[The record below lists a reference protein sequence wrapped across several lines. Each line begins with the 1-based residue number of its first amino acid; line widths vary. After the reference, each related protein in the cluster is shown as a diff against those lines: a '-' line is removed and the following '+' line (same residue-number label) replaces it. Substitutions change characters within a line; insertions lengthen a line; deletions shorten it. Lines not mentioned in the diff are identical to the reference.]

1 MRRRQPLTRASRAPL
16 GDPHPVQLDQLDPI
30 PDMPIPQPS
39 AGEGAD
45 DFHSRCMSAIWE
57 EYKDKD
63 NGAAQ
68 ANAICYSVYREHVK
82 KATMSSGPK
91 RLYGVIEKVEEVG
104 DGTVKVH
111 GIASTEAEDD
121 QGEIVRADAMRDAIP
136 DYMKF
141 GAVREMHGLS
151 AAGRALECN
160 CGNDNVTRIVAHVVD
175 PTAVLKVKN
184 RVYNGFSIGGQV
196 TQRESGNYKTITAL
210 KLHEISLV
218 DRPANPQATIDLWKS
233 GDTVMPDGLSTI
245 GDAFAQ
251 AMAKTQQFWRCN
263 NPKHM
268 HFRKE
273 DAANCMAKSAAAAAA
288 LVESRKRIDDGDPRF
303 GDTTK
308 HGMPSGPAIKPD
320 EPPGVDNSEANFD
333 GDADD
338 DDEEE
343 SAETAGGEFRPESD
357 ANRADDFGK
366 KKAAGKPKGDY
377 GKVRYADPGYQDDK
391 KPRYPID
398 NEGHVRA
405 AWSYINMPKNARLY
419 SSEQLG
425 RVKSAIRAAAKK
437 YGIEISEKAIFDLGD
452 PDALIKA
459 LASASIGELLDE
471 LPYDAGMV
479 IEKAGRRQSGADAFL
494 KNVVHDAIGKLTDD
508 QFCMKASGN
517 ATQDTAGN
525 AEHAAPNQG
534 TDSGTPHY
542 TGGNSAQDTSK
553 RGMRHS
559 AATMKYL
566 KKAHDNICEA
576 GAYCPGRDMQK
587 VSTAEESAMSA
598 NPTTTSDEGS
608 DATTKAL
615 AKALKKRNKKLE
627 KAVATMSQQMQSMQV
642 RMEYMAK
649 EAGTPPPPPPPVP
662 EKEPKLKKQM
672 SAIVETLAAMGQKV
686 EQIAATPIPGGASH
700 LPPGIVDVTKA
711 QDGRMGAPPQQ
722 QMAAAEELAKKWQ
735 EMSPDERFA
744 ASYALSRMRPYAQ
757 QR

>member
-1 MRRRQPLTRASRAPL
+1 
-16 GDPHPVQLDQLDPI
+16 
-30 PDMPIPQPS
+30 
-39 AGEGAD
+39 
-45 DFHSRCMSAIWE
+45 MSAIWE

-68 ANAICYSVYREHVK
+68 ANAICYSTYRDHEK
-82 KATMSSGPK
+82 KAAMNGGPK

-121 QGEIVRADAMRDAIP
+121 QGEIVRADAMRSAIP

-196 TQRESGNYKTITAL
+196 TQRESGNFKTITAL

-233 GDTVMPDGLSTI
+233 GDTVMPDGLNTL

-263 NPKHM
+263 KPSHM

-273 DAANCMAKSAAAAAA
+273 EAASCMAKSAALLAG
-288 LVESRKRIDDGDPRF
+288 RKRMDDGDARF
-303 GDTTK
+303 DDTSK
-308 HGMPSGPAIKPD
+308 HGLPSGPAIEPD
-320 EPPGVDNSEANFD
+320 EPPGAPNSEANFD
-333 GDADD
+333 GDSDD
-338 DDEEE
+338 DDDAE
-343 SAETAGGEFRPESD
+343 SAESAGGEFKPESD
-357 ANRADDFGK
+357 ANRAEDFGK
-366 KKAAGKPKGDY
+366 KANKPKGDY
-377 GKVRYADPGYQDDK
+377 GKVKYADPGYQDDK

-425 RVKSAIRAAAKK
+425 RVKAAIRAAAKK

-452 PDALIKA
+452 PEALIKA
-459 LASASIGELLDE
+459 LASASIDELLDE
-471 LPYDAGMV
+471 LPYDDGMV
-479 IEKAGRRQSGADAFL
+479 IEKVGRRQSGADAFL
-494 KNVVHDAIGKLTDD
+494 KNVVHDAIGKLTDG

-517 ATQDTAGN
+517 AAQDTAGN
-525 AEHAAPNQG
+525 LEHATPDQG
-534 TDSGTPHY
+534 VDSGTPHY
-542 TGGNSAQDTSK
+542 GGGNSTQDTSK

-559 AATMKYL
+559 AMTMKYL

-576 GAYCPGRDMQK
+576 GAYCPSRDMQK

-608 DATTKAL
+608 DAATMAL
-615 AKALKKRNKKLE
+615 TKALKKRNKKLE
-627 KAVATMSQQMQSMQV
+627 KTMAAMSQQMQSMQV

-649 EAGTPPPPPPPVP
+649 EGGTAPPPVVVP

-672 SAIVETLAAMGQKV
+672 SAIVETRGRNGPKGRSDCGHANARRRL
-686 EQIAATPIPGGASH
+686 S
-700 LPPGIVDVTKA
+700 PPSWHR
-711 QDGRMGAPPQQ
+711 GR
-722 QMAAAEELAKKWQ
+722 
-735 EMSPDERFA
+735 
-744 ASYALSRMRPYAQ
+744 
-757 QR
+757 

>member
-1 MRRRQPLTRASRAPL
+1 
-16 GDPHPVQLDQLDPI
+16 
-30 PDMPIPQPS
+30 MPIPQPS

-82 KATMSSGPK
+82 KAAMNGGPK
-91 RLYGVIEKVEEVG
+91 RLYGIIEKVEEVG
-104 DGTVKVH
+104 DGTIKVH

-121 QGEIVRADAMRDAIP
+121 QGEVVRAEAMRNAIP

-175 PTAVLKVKN
+175 PTAVIKVKN

-196 TQRESGNYKTITAL
+196 TQRESGNFKTITAL

-233 GDTVMPDGLSTI
+233 GDVVMPDGLNTI

-263 NPKHM
+263 KPSHM

-273 DAANCMAKSAAAAAA
+273 EAANCMAKSAAAAA
-288 LVESRKRIDDGDPRF
+288 LVESRKRMDNGDARFDD
-303 GDTTK
+303 TSK
-308 HGMPSGPAIKPD
+308 HGMPSGPAIEPD
-320 EPPGVDNSEANFD
+320 DPPGASNSEDNFD

-338 DDEEE
+338 DDDEM
-343 SAETAGGEFRPESD
+343 SAESAGGEFKPESEV
-357 ANRADDFGK
+357 NRTEDFGK
-366 KKAAGKPKGDY
+366 KANKPKGDY

-398 NEGHVRA
+398 NEEHVRA

-425 RVKSAIRAAAKK
+425 RVKAAIRAAAKK

-452 PDALIKA
+452 PEALIKA
-459 LASASIGELLDE
+459 LASASIDELLEE
-471 LPYDAGMV
+471 LPYDDGMM
-479 IEKAGRRQSGADAFL
+479 IEKVGRRQSGADTFL

-508 QFCMKASGN
+508 QFCMKTSAN

-525 AEHAAPNQG
+525 AERATPNQAA
-534 TDSGTPHY
+534 DSGTAHY
-542 TGGNSAQDTSK
+542 GGGNSTQDTSK
-553 RGMRHS
+553 RGSRHS
-559 AATMKYL
+559 AATMKSL
-566 KKAHDNICEA
+566 RKAHDNICEA
-576 GAYCPGRDMQK
+576 GAYCPGRDVQK
-587 VSTAEESAMSA
+587 VLTAEESAMSA

-608 DATTKAL
+608 DATTMAL

-627 KAVATMSQQMQSMQV
+627 KTMAAMSQQMQSMQV

-649 EAGTPPPPPPPVP
+649 EGGATPPPPPVVLP

-686 EQIAATPIPGGASH
+686 DQIAATPIPGGASH
-700 LPPGIVDVTKA
+700 LPSGIVDVSKA
-711 QDGRMGAPPQQ
+711 QDGRIGAPPQQ